1 MEENIMAGMNRM
13 GSIVIIILGLLGI
26 LFGLIFVYQGI
37 SKNNLIVDRMKVE
50 KVTIAVDPSNPTQA
64 TQINNADDAQ
74 KAADLIATHRRAI
87 APTYQDLLSSTG
99 GKFDPTNQKELT
111 YAQAMNLENY
121 LYMAVMAF
129 GLIQVVLAA
138 GGFMMLTGAG
148 IALLGFMSFKASPK
162 KA

>member
-1 MEENIMAGMNRM
+1 MAGMSRTV
-13 GSIVIIILGLLGI
+13 SLVVIIFGLLGI
-26 LFGLIFVYQGI
+26 LFGVIFLFQGI
-37 SKNNLIVDRMKVE
+37 SKNNLIVDRMKIE
-50 KVTIAVDPSNPTQA
+50 KVSIAIDPSNPNQV
-64 TQINNADDAQ
+64 TQIGSADDAQ
-74 KAADLIATHRRAI
+74 RAADLIATHRRAL
-87 APTYQDLLSSTG
+87 APSYQELLTATG

-138 GGFMMLTGAG
+138 GVFMMLTGAAVSLIG
-148 IALLGFMSFKASPK
+148 WTSYKATA